1 MKLAAAMLASA
12 AGVAIAQEAQQ
23 LVWGDALI
31 AVVEDYG
38 ATTYGSG
45 PLGTTTYRLSV
56 NLKDTVDVASVYKIY
71 GSPTSPMSIPAA
83 YQAPPDF
90 GSNFGGTNPALW
102 SVANSDVLGYAE
114 FDSFLSV
121 GIADGD
127 PAQALTSAEIDWAG
141 WTASSDLSTTGS
153 VFWTN
158 AADSLNQASTTWP
171 TPILVAQLT
180 VPTGTSAEVTMGVG
194 GCATAGCA
202 GSDGWIA
209 DGVTFTIGL
218 VCAAV
223 ENADASTLTCT
234 SSTNSQV
241 TACAAGFSI
250 CESGGTEACV
260 DGTQPDPSAD
270 ACVPTPPIGLVCTA
284 VENADA
290 STLTCT
296 SSTDSQ
302 VTACAAGFSI
312 CESGGTEA
320 CADGTQPDPSAD
332 TCVPTPS
339 TCGDAFACPD
349 GDVLMPD
356 PGAIACAEATC
367 TAAECCSPSCGDV
380 DNDGDGGAEADD
392 AFPVSDCGDG
402 LVLKEAPLTIGCPS
416 GTCNSNYCCEPPS
429 DSTAGPNPTP
439 PPPASPPAVSS
450 GSSRAARVS
459 TAAGVVGAIAMM
471 TLASTL

>member
-270 ACVPTPPIGLVCTA
+270 ACVPTLP
-284 VENADA
+284 
-290 STLTCT
+290 
-296 SSTDSQ
+296 
-302 VTACAAGFSI
+302 
-312 CESGGTEA
+312 
-320 CADGTQPDPSAD
+320 
-332 TCVPTPS
+332 
-339 TCGDAFACPD
+339 TCGDGGGGSEPDDAFACPD

-402 LVLKEAPLTIGCPS
+402 LVLKEALLTIGCPS